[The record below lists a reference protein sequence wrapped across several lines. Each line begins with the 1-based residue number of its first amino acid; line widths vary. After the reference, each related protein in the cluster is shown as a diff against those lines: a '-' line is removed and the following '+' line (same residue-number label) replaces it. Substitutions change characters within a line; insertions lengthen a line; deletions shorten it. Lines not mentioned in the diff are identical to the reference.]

1 MRTHTRHGLLAFSFC
16 GVATIAGS
24 VGFGQSTVDE
34 APGHGTLVS
43 ISVTGSDDQ
52 VVVSLVGDRMLS
64 GLPQEIGVPPYRV
77 FVDFA
82 SIVPDVNPVTLVG
95 RGSVDRIRVALN
107 QSNPPVTRVVID
119 LSRRSTYRVERD
131 PNRAEFRIIVGADPS
146 ATASSTRVEPA
157 ERSGAASSPP
167 SPVVEHYATWFTRVT
182 QQIESLLLSASPTFH
197 GEESDKI
204 SAASGLDWQTIRHE
218 VELVTAP
225 PSLQEAHDL
234 LLTTVNLGQM
244 GADRNGPNATDDDR
258 SAAQASAKMFLTHA
272 LALVNAQRD
281 PTTHLERQK

>member
-16 GVATIAGS
+16 VVATIAGT
-24 VGFGQSTVDE
+24 VGFGQSTVNG
-34 APGHGTLVS
+34 PSGHGTLVS

-64 GLPQEIGVPPYRV
+64 GLPQEIAGPPYRV

-82 SIVPDVNPVTLVG
+82 SIVPDVNAVTLVG
-95 RGSVDRIRVALN
+95 RGGVDRVRVALN
-107 QSNPPVTRVVID
+107 QSSPPVTRVVLD
-119 LSRRSTYRVERD
+119 LSRRPTYRVERD
-131 PNRAEFRIIVGADPS
+131 PNRSEFRIIVGPDPS

-157 ERSGAASSPP
+157 ERSSTTGSPP
-167 SPVVEHYATWFTRVT
+167 SPVVKHYAAWFTRVT

-197 GEESDKI
+197 GEESDAI
-204 SAASGLDWQTIRHE
+204 AAASELDWQTIRHE

-225 PSLQEAHDL
+225 PALQEAHDL
-234 LLTTVNLGQM
+234 LLTTVSLGQV
-244 GADRNGPNATDDDR
+244 GADRTGANATADDR
-258 SAAQASAKMFLTHA
+258 SSAQAGARMLLTRA

-281 PTTHLERQK
+281 PAPHLER